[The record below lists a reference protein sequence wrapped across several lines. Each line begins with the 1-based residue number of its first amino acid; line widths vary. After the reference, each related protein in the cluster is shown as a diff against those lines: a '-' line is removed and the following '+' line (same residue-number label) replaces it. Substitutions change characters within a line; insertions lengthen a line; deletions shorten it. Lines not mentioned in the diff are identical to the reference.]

1 MNIPKLFYFLNT
13 VIIFNLSRKVID
25 KEMAKKGK
33 DVKPEPVVNKKSLE
47 FFEKYINNAS
57 PTGFE
62 WEGQRMWLDYLKPY
76 VDETYIDN
84 YGTAVGII
92 NPKAAYKVVIEAHAD
107 EISWFVN
114 YITKDGLIYVIRNGG
129 SDHQI
134 APSKRV
140 NIHTDKGIVK
150 AVFGWPAIHT
160 RSGDKE
166 EAPTLKNIFLDCGCS
181 SKEEV
186 EELGIHVGSV
196 VTYEDEFMVLNDR
209 YYVGR
214 ALDNRAGGFMI
225 AEVARLLKENKKK
238 LPFGL
243 YIVNAVQE
251 EVGLRGAEMIT
262 EYIKPNVAIVTDVTH
277 DTQTPM
283 INKITQ
289 GDLACG
295 KGPVVSYAPAVQ
307 INLNRQ
313 LIEVA
318 QKNNIPFQ
326 RQASSRFTGTDT
338 DAFAYSNGGVPSA
351 LISLP
356 LRYMHTTVEMVHKE
370 DVDNVI
376 RLIYEMLLTIQDGQD
391 FRSFNK

>member
-1 MNIPKLFYFLNT
+1 
-13 VIIFNLSRKVID
+13 
-25 KEMAKKGK
+25 MAKKSNK
-33 DVKPEPVVNKKSLE
+33 EESTHQRVVTAESLA
-47 FFEKYINNAS
+47 FFEKYINNPS

-62 WEGQRMWLDYLKPY
+62 WEGQRLWLDYLKPY
-76 VDETYIDN
+76 VDKTYIDN

-92 NPKAAYKVVIEAHAD
+92 NPDAKYKVVIEAHAD

-140 NIHTDKGIVK
+140 NIHTDKGVVK

-160 RSGDKE
+160 RSGEKE
-166 EAPTLKNIFLDCGCS
+166 EVPSLKNIFLDCGCT

-186 EELGIHVGSV
+186 EALGIHVGTV
-196 VTYEDEFMVLNDR
+196 VTYEDEFMILNDR

-243 YIVNAVQE
+243 YVVNSVQE
-251 EVGLRGAEMIT
+251 EIGLRGAEMIAD
-262 EYIKPNVAIVTDVTH
+262 YIKPNVAIVTDVTH

-307 INLNRQ
+307 INLNRL
-313 LIEVA
+313 LISVA
-318 QKNNIPFQ
+318 QQHHIPFQ

-356 LRYMHTTVEMVHKE
+356 LRYMHTTVEMIHKE

-376 RLIYEMLLTIQDGQD
+376 RLIYETVLTIQKDQD
-391 FRSFNK
+391 FRTFSN

>member
-1 MNIPKLFYFLNT
+1 
-13 VIIFNLSRKVID
+13 
-25 KEMAKKGK
+25 MAKKSNK
-33 DVKPEPVVNKKSLE
+33 EKIHKSVVTKESLA
-47 FFEKYINNAS
+47 FFEKYINNPS

-62 WEGQRMWLDYLKPY
+62 WQGQRMWLDYLKPY
-76 VDETYIDN
+76 VDDTYIDN
-84 YGTAVGII
+84 YGTAVGVI
-92 NPKAAYKVVIEAHAD
+92 NPKAKYRVVIEAHAD

-140 NIHTDKGIVK
+140 NIHTDNGIVK

-160 RSGDKE
+160 RSNEKE
-166 EAPTLKNIFLDCGCS
+166 ETPTLKNIFLDCGCT

-186 EELGIHVGSV
+186 EALGIHVGSV

-225 AEVARLLKENKKK
+225 AEVARLLKEHKKK
-238 LPFGL
+238 IPFGL
-243 YIVNAVQE
+243 YIVNSVQE
-251 EVGLRGAEMIT
+251 EIGLRGAEMIAD
-262 EYIKPNVAIVTDVTH
+262 YIRPHVAIVTDVTH

-313 LIEVA
+313 LIDVA

-326 RQASSRFTGTDT
+326 RQASSRYTGTDT

-356 LRYMHTTVEMVHKE
+356 LRYMHTTVEMIHKE

-376 RLIYEMLLTIQDGQD
+376 RLIYEMVLSLQDGQD
-391 FRSFNK
+391 FRTFSK